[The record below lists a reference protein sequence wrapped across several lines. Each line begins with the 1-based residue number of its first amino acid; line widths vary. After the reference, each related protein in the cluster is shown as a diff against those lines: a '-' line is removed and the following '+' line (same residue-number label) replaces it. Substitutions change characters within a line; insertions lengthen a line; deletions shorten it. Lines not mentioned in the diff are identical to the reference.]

1 MKIKCV
7 WSCNMSQREKR
18 IQFSEDF
25 SGTHM
30 WFCSSNQHDL
40 MKGYSSGKVLVFQ
53 KEPSFYEII
62 YFRAP

>member
-1 MKIKCV
+1 
-7 WSCNMSQREKR
+7 MSQREKR